1 MYSLFLFFVSVYCL
15 LFLRILFF
23 FYCFFDIFSLLFSF
37 VFFFFFSSRRR
48 HTRLVSDWSS
58 DVCSS
63 DLAPEALDDVA
74 VSQRVAKRVLCFR
87 KRRERSGELASLQ
100 LVLERLAVLEG
111 QVGEHALDRQHVAIV
126 SSVNRVTRRLQRQ
139 RVGGKRARRAAEKLA
154 RELVERDDA
163 REAIGAALQ
172 PFPPGAGSE
181 LFVKRQ
187 KAPAHLGVERRVLL
201 EPALVPPAVF
211 LACAEPEAQHA

>member
-1 MYSLFLFFVSVYCL
+1 
-15 LFLRILFF
+15 RQ
-23 FYCFFDIFSLLFSF
+23 
-37 VFFFFFSSRRR
+37 
-48 HTRLVSDWSS
+48 LVSAASEGAVTDAS
-58 DVCSS
+58 VCLEARSGQFQEF
-63 DLAPEALDDVA
+63 DLFGRAGAPERRVAVRKAPETLDDVA
-74 VSQRVAKRVLCFR
+74 VSQSVASGVLGFR
-87 KRRERSGELASLQ
+87 KRRERGGELARLQ

-126 SSVNRVTRRLQRQ
+126 SPGNRVARRLQRQ

-172 PFPPGAGSE
+172 PFAPGAGSE
-181 LFVKRQ
+181 FFVERK
-187 KAPAHLGVERRVLL
+187 KALAHLGVEGRVLL
-201 EPALVPPAVF
+201 EPALVPSAVF